1 MAGIK
6 GRKSNEP
13 IKICRLC
20 GREFQPKVWNSTIC
34 SDDHYKTCEICGQK
48 YMVKKDEKVID
59 IEKRKTCYNPECIRA
74 QRNKTHKL
82 NHTYHKT
89 CIICGEEFEATR
101 HNINICPKEHHRV
114 CSICGEDFI
123 LVTEKGHLDR
133 CINRDY
139 CYKSECIEKHKVQSL
154 NNNKESQKTWFGYS
168 DRIYHKTCI
177 ICGKEFDTESP
188 KRTYCYNDHHATCK
202 ICGKDYI
209 IKTKRPSG
217 KLVKVSR
224 QLTRN
229 VCYNPECKKEWDRRV
244 QQEIANVKYNGKHF
258 MATDEFKEKSRQTRL
273 EKYGSYLNLETL
285 PHEIISQR
293 NQKFT
298 NLLSNYNIQTE
309 FEFPIDSKSY
319 DIHILNTNILIE
331 IDPTY
336 THNSTRDPMF
346 KGGYLSKAKSFDY
359 HQNKTKTAEENDYQC
374 FHIFDWDNEEKIA
387 LQFSLMNKINQN
399 NTYIKEI
406 SKEAYD
412 SFMNTQ
418 IHKVNNILSDSI
430 RFGLYLKDTNE
441 LVFVISLKLLSNNSY
456 KIEEYMDS
464 KYFSIECIPIFLNYF
479 IENYKPNIIA
489 ITHDNSKFNGNYLT
503 KLGFKLFNYGDPE
516 VNWNKHNKKE
526 YYKGKFLNTD
536 LFINS
541 GFVEVYDCGQSTWIW
556 NKG

>member
-1 MAGIK
+1 MKQIIDLKMENGKNLSINREYLK
-6 GRKSNEP
+6 DKENELYEFLNDLDYVHTLKFVKSVLLRDEIKSNNAIEGINNDINS
-13 IKICRLC
+13 IKKALR
-20 GREFQPKVWNSTIC
+20 GRS
-34 SDDHYKTCEICGQK
+34 
-48 YMVKKDEKVID
+48 KKITLT
-59 IEKRKTCYNPECIRA
+59 R
-74 QRNKTHKL
+74 QRIINL
-82 NHTYHKT
+82 YHGYQY
-89 CIICGEEFEATR
+89 I
-101 HNINICPKEHHRV
+101 
-114 CSICGEDFI
+114 
-123 LVTEKGHLDR
+123 
-133 CINRDY
+133 
-139 CYKSECIEKHKVQSL
+139 L
-154 NNNKESQKTWFGYS
+154 NNKSINKDTL
-168 DRIYHKTCI
+168 
-177 ICGKEFDTESP
+177 KE
-188 KRTYCYNDHHATCK
+188 
-202 ICGKDYI
+202 
-209 IKTKRPSG
+209 
-217 KLVKVSR
+217 L
-224 QLTRN
+224 
-229 VCYNPECKKEWDRRV
+229 
-244 QQEIANVKYNGKHF
+244 
-258 MATDEFKEKSRQTRL
+258 
-273 EKYGSYLNLETL
+273 
-285 PHEIISQR
+285 
-293 NQKFT
+293 
-298 NLLSNYNIQTE
+298 YNILSKDILEAYDANNMGE
-309 FEFPIDSKSY
+309 FYRLKPVY
-319 DIHILNTNILIE
+319 IL
-331 IDPTY
+331 
-336 THNSTRDPMF
+336 